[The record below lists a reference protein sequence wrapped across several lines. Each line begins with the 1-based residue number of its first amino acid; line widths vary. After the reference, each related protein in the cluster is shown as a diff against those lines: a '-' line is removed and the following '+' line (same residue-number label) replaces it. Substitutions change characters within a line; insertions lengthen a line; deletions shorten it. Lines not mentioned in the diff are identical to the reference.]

1 MAAGLGL
8 RVDEA
13 ALSGLGPGRQ
23 GQGGTRAHRRGSVR
37 GLGPGEC
44 GAGRGEDRG
53 SGCATSGAQGWDRE
67 LRDRSG
73 AAREVGGLATGEIL
87 ARM

>member
-23 GQGGTRAHRRGSVR
+23 GRGGTRAHRRGSVS
-37 GLGPGEC
+37 GLGPGQC

-67 LRDRSG
+67 LRGSERG
-73 AAREVGGLATGEIL
+73 CPGGRGGWLRGKY
-87 ARM
+87 